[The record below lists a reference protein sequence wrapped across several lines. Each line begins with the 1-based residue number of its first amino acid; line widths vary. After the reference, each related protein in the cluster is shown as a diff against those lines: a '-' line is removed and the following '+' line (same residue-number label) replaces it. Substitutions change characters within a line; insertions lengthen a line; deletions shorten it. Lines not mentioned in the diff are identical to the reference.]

1 MPNKR
6 TSVEGVPNGICAFFR
21 TGTIWTEIL
30 RPYGQALRIDA
41 YGGPASP
48 SDSSVAITI
57 RADSY
62 ALPQAATPGAND
74 YYEVLRMQRM
84 YPEVGT
90 ADVYRVFD
98 RGS

>member
-1 MPNKR
+1 VHFSEPAPFGR
-6 TSVEGVPNGICAFFR
+6 RFSDL
-21 TGTIWTEIL
+21 TGKL
-30 RPYGQALRIDA
+30 YALIAD
-41 YGGPASP
+41 GGPASP